1 MKLEKWLILDL
12 CVMVGAL
19 LLDIRDFDIA
29 DTIYDEV
36 VRGVIIMI

>member
-1 MKLEKWLILDL
+1 
-12 CVMVGAL
+12 MVGAL